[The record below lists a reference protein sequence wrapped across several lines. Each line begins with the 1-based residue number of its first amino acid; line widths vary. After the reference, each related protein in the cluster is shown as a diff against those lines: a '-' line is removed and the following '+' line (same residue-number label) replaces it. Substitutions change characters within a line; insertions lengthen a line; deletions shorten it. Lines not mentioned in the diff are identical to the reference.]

1 MGRWRARLS
10 PPEAQALIEGL
21 KAGQV
26 IAATV
31 LAAAFA
37 FPGVRAVVR
46 WDAGRRF
53 SWPGR
58 IAVGVV
64 TAFGAFSALTGPLL
78 LGHRPGRWALVATLA
93 GWAVAVLAVE
103 TWPRRSPAAD
113 AADPA
118 EPEPAIAVLPPG
130 WSLAVAALCL
140 ASLACAWAF
149 ATAFVP
155 RRPALALAAGIF
167 AANGWL
173 LLRAPRSAAPPAEAR
188 MRPLQRAAAVGAVLL
203 FGVAL
208 ATTTLWVR
216 EDSDDLLYLS
226 EALALPDA
234 AAMIAENATH
244 RGEGLPANVL
254 YDWQAFELWGGLL
267 AKASGVH
274 PMILFRTLFAP
285 LLLLLAAACWLEI
298 FRRTLPRGS
307 VAVGMGIALAYCLF
321 GISSHWTAN
330 NYLLPRPAQGKSWL
344 IHLAVPVIVLLGYEL
359 LERPARASWVL
370 LLLACFAAL
379 GLAPMAVYL
388 VPSAL
393 AALLLAHLL
402 ISPARWR
409 WGPAAAAA
417 ATLIPVLGFGIYLAA
432 HVDGRLG
439 EAIADRTEPSRWR
452 DDFFFGHLN
461 FGEGG
466 GGLEL
471 FPLIALPLAALLL
484 ATRAQR
490 FYAVAFTAALFA
502 TVLNPLAHLVIGGS
516 LTGWEGYLRLFWLVP
531 YPILLGILAAG
542 LLHAASASR
551 RPRLAGAAV
560 LAAFLLAMPLTGG
573 VFVFGPRNPSGW
585 VEPAPYRAQNAFK
598 MPEELLQLAGALAH
612 GSHGPDER
620 ILCSSRTASHLGP
633 LVREFDFVYTRS
645 YQTRA
650 SLHFAG
656 RFEEAREREL
666 LAEPFLAGELAPAEA
681 APLLEAHKVRY
692 VIQERDADAL
702 EGALRQAGFERT
714 GVFGPYRLWTRALL
728 RAEAAP
734 RERGGP

>member
-1 MGRWRARLS
+1 
-10 PPEAQALIEGL
+10 LIEGL

-26 IAATV
+26 FAATA

-58 IAVGVV
+58 IAIGFVA
-64 TAFGAFSALTGPLL
+64 AFGAFSALTGPLL

-103 TWPRRSPAAD
+103 TWPRRRRDAD
-113 AADPA
+113 AAIPA
-118 EPEPAIAVLPPG
+118 EPEPAIAALPPR
-130 WSLAVAALCL
+130 WSLALAALCV

-149 ATAFVP
+149 ATASVP
-155 RRPALALAAGIF
+155 RRPALALAALVF

-173 LLRAPRSAAPPAEAR
+173 LLRAPRSGAPPAEAR
-188 MRPLQRAAAVGAVLL
+188 LRPLKRAATAGAILL

-208 ATTTLWVR
+208 VTTTLWVR
-216 EDSDDLLYLS
+216 EDADDLLYLS

-234 AAMIAENATH
+234 AAMIAENVTH

-307 VAVGMGIALAYCLF
+307 VAVGMLIALAYCLF

-330 NYLLPRPAQGKSWL
+330 NYLLPRPGQGKSWL
-344 IHLAVPVIVLLGYEL
+344 IHLAAPVIVLLSYEF
-359 LERPARASWVL
+359 LERPARASWGL

-379 GLAPMAVYL
+379 GFAPTAVYL

-393 AALLLAHLL
+393 AALVLAHFVLW
-402 ISPARWR
+402 PARSSWR
-409 WGPAAAAA
+409 SAAAASA
-417 ATLIPVLGFGIYLAA
+417 ALLPVLGFGLYLAA

-439 EAIADRTEPSRWR
+439 EAIADRTEPARWR

-461 FGEGG
+461 FNEGG

-471 FPLIALPLAALLL
+471 FPLVALPLLALLL
-484 ATRAQR
+484 ASRAQR

-516 LTGWEGYLRLFWLVP
+516 LTGWEGYRRLFWLVP

-542 LLHAASASR
+542 LLQAASAAR
-551 RPRLAGAAV
+551 RPGLAGGAV
-560 LAAFLLAMPLTGG
+560 LAAFLIAMPLTGG
-573 VFVFGPRNPSGW
+573 VYVFGPRNPSGW

-598 MPEELLQLAGALAH
+598 MPEDLLQLAGTLAR
-612 GSHGPDER
+612 GPHGPDER
-620 ILCSSRTASHLGP
+620 ILCSGRVASHLAP
-633 LVREFDFVYTRS
+633 LAPNFDFVYTRG

-650 SLHFAG
+650 SLHLAG
-656 RFEEAREREL
+656 RFEEARERER
-666 LAEPFLAGELAPAEA
+666 LADPFLAGELAAPEA
-681 APLLEAHKVRY
+681 VPLLAAQKVRY

-728 RAEAAP
+728 GAEAAAV
-734 RERGGP
+734 ERGAP